1 MQIKRQT
8 QRGAT
13 MVSVMLL
20 TVSLL
25 TVGVLVM
32 KSSHREVTEAGALVA
47 RERAMMSAQAAI
59 DLAAAH
65 IREELRNTGGDPAS
79 WLDPQFSGYAPQ
91 AAPEVCDDPF
101 KDCIPGQG
109 ADVPLTGQKNQL
121 LTNKSDCSGRPC
133 MRQGAVVRLPDADLN
148 EVDWAQVPMADL
160 LDNADP
166 EARVTVWIRNNTSD
180 VLGENAVGTW
190 LNDADG
196 RIVLTA
202 MATLRNTTV
211 AIEQE
216 LVVAPGQV
224 AVPWQMQSPDLA
236 YGGGHNNDNATVD
249 VCRENY
255 AKIP

>member
-32 KSSHREVTEAGALVA
+32 KSSQREVTEAGALVA
-47 RERAMMSAQAAI
+47 RERAMMVAQASI

-65 IREELRNTGGDPAS
+65 IREGLRNSGGNASAYLEPQYAGYSPQADPA
-79 WLDPQFSGYAPQ
+79 
-91 AAPEVCDDPF
+91 VCDDPF

-121 LTNKSDCSGRPC
+121 ITGKTDCSGRPC
-133 MRQGAVVRLPDADLN
+133 MRQGAVVRLPDASLAD
-148 EVDWAQVPMADL
+148 VDWAQVPMADL

-180 VLGENAVGTW
+180 VLGEGGTQDW
-190 LNDADG
+190 LLEGDG
-196 RIVLTA
+196 RVVLTA
-202 MATLRNTTV
+202 MATLRNTSV

-216 LVVAPGQV
+216 LVVAPGS
-224 AVPWQMQSPDLA
+224 AALPWQMQTPDLA
-236 YGGGHNNDNATVD
+236 YGGGHNNDNASVD

-255 AKIP
+255 AKLP

>member
-1 MQIKRQT
+1 MQVERHS

-47 RERAMMSAQAAI
+47 RERAMMVAQASI

-65 IREELRNTGGDPAS
+65 IRDGLRDAPNANDYLSQHFVG
-79 WLDPQFSGYAPQ
+79 FSPQ
-91 AAPEVCDDPF
+91 ADQAVCNDPF
-101 KDCIPGQG
+101 RDCIPGQG
-109 ADVPLTGQKNQL
+109 ANVPVTGQKNHL
-121 LTNKSDCSGRPC
+121 VTDKSDCSGRPC

-148 EVDWAQVPMADL
+148 AVDWAQVPMADL

-166 EARVTVWIRNNTSD
+166 EARVTVWIRNNTAD
-180 VLGENAVGTW
+180 VLGENGSGDW
-190 LNDADG
+190 LADGDG

-216 LVVAPGQV
+216 LVVAPGSG
-224 AVPWQMQSPDLA
+224 ALPWQMQTPDLA

-255 AKIP
+255 AQLP